1 VTDSLGPEPLSPS
14 EERLLVL
21 MAALG
26 TERAAASGSL
36 EARVM
41 STARWQYLLR
51 GALVVIGD
59 LVALVVEGTLLM
71 LGVRR
76 PLAEGGH
83 AT

>member
-26 TERAAASGSL
+26 TERAAVGGSL

-59 LVALVVEGTLLM
+59 LLALVVEGALLV